1 MVEEKAE
8 QLKLTAQNI
17 RKMFNNFNAQFK
29 SLSDK
34 RKKIQKDD
42 KLNMRRTKR
51 ISSFS
56 SPNKVLL
63 RSFSSSA

>member
-8 QLKLTAQNI
+8 QLKSTAQNI

-34 RKKIQKDD
+34 RKNIQKDN
-42 KLNMRRTKR
+42 KLNMRRSKR
-51 ISSFS
+51 ISS
-56 SPNKVLL
+56 
-63 RSFSSSA
+63 A